1 MPVGI
6 EPITFEPCCHDEHS
20 PAQRCG
26 AADRAGGADPPDCVV
41 SEVQRD
47 PQRPVGPSRDR
58 PWIVHTGPGVVG
70 YQAGG
75 GNAPDGFAHALFAA
89 GSRRGVHRLVEFSG
103 RLRMWDLKQI
113 PQIELII
120 RS

>member
-1 MPVGI
+1 MGI

-26 AADRAGGADPPDCVV
+26 AADRA
-41 SEVQRD
+41 EKTQRLRIGPVYVFND
-47 PQRPVGPSRDR
+47 NEKRPAICGRLDQSGD
-58 PWIVHTGPGVVG
+58 
-70 YQAGG
+70 
-75 GNAPDGFAHALFAA
+75 HALFAA

-103 RLRMWDLKQI
+103 RLRVWDLKQI